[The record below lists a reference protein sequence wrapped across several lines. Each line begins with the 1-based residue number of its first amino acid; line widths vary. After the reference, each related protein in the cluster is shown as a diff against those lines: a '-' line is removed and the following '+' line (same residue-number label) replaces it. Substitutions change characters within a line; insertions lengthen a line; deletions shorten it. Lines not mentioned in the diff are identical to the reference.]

1 MATNY
6 TLTHNV
12 STIIASK
19 EFVESCEILKNLL
32 EDTGDNNDNNIIP
45 IINDFTEEEF
55 KMYIKFFENMS
66 NLKVETKAGNIVS
79 YLDYISNFRE
89 EYIENYTNKN
99 LDPPHTNEVY
109 KIFTNLG
116 DQNVKKLIE
125 LDVYYNNPKI
135 IKGIM
140 LCIAISIRKL
150 DAPKEDDETEE
161 EFKERKNKSQSYIK
175 AIMDCVA

>member
-1 MATNY
+1 MAANY
-6 TLTHNV
+6 TLTNKDYKITV
-12 STIIASK
+12 SEK
-19 EFVESCEILKNLL
+19 FVYSCEIFKNLL
-32 EDTGDNNDNNIIP
+32 EDTGDNNDNNDIP
-45 IINDFTEEEF
+45 IMNNFTEDEF
-55 KMYIKFFENMS
+55 RMYINFFEDMS

-79 YLDYISNFRE
+79 YLDYVSNFRE

-109 KIFTNLG
+109 KIFNNLG
-116 DQNVKKLIE
+116 DQNIKKLIE
-125 LDVYYNNPKI
+125 LDIYYNNTKI

-161 EFKERKNKSQSYIK
+161 EFKERENKSQSYIK